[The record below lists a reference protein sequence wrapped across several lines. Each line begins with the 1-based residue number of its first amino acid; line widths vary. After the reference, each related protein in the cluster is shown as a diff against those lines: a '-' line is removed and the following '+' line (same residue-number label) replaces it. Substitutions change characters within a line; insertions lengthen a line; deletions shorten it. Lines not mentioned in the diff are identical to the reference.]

1 MFNDN
6 ESTLWLARGTIPN
19 RTCFQTILLLFYCH
33 LEVALKFLDIGRCS
47 LGQVRGLPLLSPSFF
62 IFRNFSFHAPALY
75 LSSSSHQWLGISLSF
90 PLYFTLPTVS
100 LLSPLSQLL
109 PSLFLILAGQMPK
122 TAFYA
127 FIGIPPSK
135 VERERSVKEER
146 RNADRKKFRQFCTFL
161 AHQGFPYHFF
171 GITGNEISKTVLCT
185 GST

>member
-62 IFRNFSFHAPALY
+62 ILRNFSFHAPALY

-127 FIGIPPSK
+127 FIGIPLSK
-135 VERERSVKEER
+135 VEREREKCKRGAKKCRQEEVPAILHLPSPSGVPLPLFWDNR
-146 RNADRKKFRQFCTFL
+146 
-161 AHQGFPYHFF
+161 
-171 GITGNEISKTVLCT
+171 
-185 GST
+185 